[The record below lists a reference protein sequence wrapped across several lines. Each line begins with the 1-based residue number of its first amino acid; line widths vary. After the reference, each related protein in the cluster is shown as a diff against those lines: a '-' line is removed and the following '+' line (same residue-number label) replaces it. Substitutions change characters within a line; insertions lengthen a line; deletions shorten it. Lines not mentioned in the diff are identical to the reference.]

1 MSGGLE
7 TDPFELKRMMRQEAH
22 EKAFEIQVMSQRLY
36 EKAKDQ
42 KVQEG
47 LLQMN
52 DTYNKKLQ
60 KLTQDLNISRSQS
73 VNGVRLE
80 KMKERNECM
89 KSIREETRSRLLREF
104 VNPENQTY
112 RKAIKSLL
120 IQVRFYR
127 SKPYC
132 LNRA

>member
-1 MSGGLE
+1 
-7 TDPFELKRMMRQEAH
+7 
-22 EKAFEIQVMSQRLY
+22 
-36 EKAKDQ
+36 
-42 KVQEG
+42 
-47 LLQMN
+47 MN

-73 VNGVRLE
+73 VNGVRLL

-112 RKAIKSLL
+112 RKAVKNLL
-120 IQVRFYR
+120 IQVSTNISRDNCF
-127 SKPYC
+127 
-132 LNRA
+132 NRV